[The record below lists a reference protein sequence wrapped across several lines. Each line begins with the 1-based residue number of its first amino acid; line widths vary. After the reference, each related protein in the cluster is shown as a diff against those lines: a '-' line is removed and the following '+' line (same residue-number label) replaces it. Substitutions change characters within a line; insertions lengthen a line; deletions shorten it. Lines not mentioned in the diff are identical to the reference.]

1 MDVSIVSSS
10 AFSASAWG
18 LFSPTLLPLFAL
30 GVVPLALLSFAV
42 FLPAG
47 GELSRFLTRLAGY
60 LLLFHVRRGRSGLV
74 FRLDGGV
81 SDLLPLRQSDAL
93 YPRFF
98 HFGATFLI
106 AIARLGLADRTRL
119 TSRVEMEFP
128 LLLLLLH
135 FGAVLAVRLTPLRDL
150 LLALER
156 VTLTSYVLTAVERQ
170 NRFSTYAGV
179 QYFLRGSVPSARLLL
194 SFALFYRHAGALTLP
209 DIDLLMGGGVR
220 LPDATTNGLP
230 LLAAARFEG
239 ASVNSEGL
247 TPTFWWQ
254 NETTITPQAADGVL
268 GLLPSLLTAVHPL
281 TAGTVMAL
289 LLLLVNLLFKLTAA
303 PFQFWAP
310 SVYGKAPLPA
320 VTIRAT
326 SSKIRVIAL
335 LLKLLPTLLA
345 PFPALTVPLLL
356 AAGIGSVTAGRVGAL
371 SEPLLKRFFVFS
383 SRGHVGFRL
392 VGVSLGTAAGAIAA
406 VHYAFI
412 YAFSALL
419 GWFLLLTLGRRR
431 THLVHLTRLARTEP
445 ILAYRRAILSF
456 SRAGLPPLGGFYVKL
471 DLLTSLIESGNRAL
485 AYVLFILTVI
495 SFFYYLRLI
504 KVLFFDQ
511 STAEQGLDANPAL
524 TVDRP
529 RDERRLFLRIAI
541 SLRLVFYLFIV
552 QSSLRTIRGGRL
564 NALHLL
570 RNLSP

>member
-1 MDVSIVSSS
+1 
-10 AFSASAWG
+10 
-18 LFSPTLLPLFAL
+18 
-30 GVVPLALLSFAV
+30 
-42 FLPAG
+42 
-47 GELSRFLTRLAGY
+47 
-60 LLLFHVRRGRSGLV
+60 
-74 FRLDGGV
+74 
-81 SDLLPLRQSDAL
+81 
-93 YPRFF
+93 
-98 HFGATFLI
+98 
-106 AIARLGLADRTRL
+106 
-119 TSRVEMEFP
+119 
-128 LLLLLLH
+128 
-135 FGAVLAVRLTPLRDL
+135 
-150 LLALER
+150 
-156 VTLTSYVLTAVERQ
+156 
-170 NRFSTYAGV
+170 
-179 QYFLRGSVPSARLLL
+179 
-194 SFALFYRHAGALTLP
+194 
-209 DIDLLMGGGVR
+209 MGGGVR

-552 QSSLRTIRGGRL
+552 QSSLRAVRGGRL

-570 RNLSP
+570 RYLSP